1 MTFVRSVLVL
11 EDTHKRVDWLRAT
24 FPALDVVHVTNVVDF
39 LKARR
44 VPHAMV
50 ILDHDLGG
58 PDQLSAEQYDR
69 GESVDAHGLNGMD
82 AVHAC
87 DRLTPTLVWSAN
99 PVCGPR
105 MRAALG
111 DMGVPVVY
119 YPFRAD
125 VNMAAIITETYF
137 TATGVWVP
145 HEIPVCLT

>member
-1 MTFVRSVLVL
+1 MTLFTSVLVL
-11 EDTHKRVDWLRAT
+11 EDTIERCHWLRAT
-24 FPALDVVHVTNVVDF
+24 FPDMDVVHVYNVVDF

-58 PDQLSAEQYDR
+58 PDTLSPEQYDR
-69 GESVDAHGLNGMD
+69 GESVDAYGLNGMD

-87 DRLTPTLVWSAN
+87 DRLTPAIVWSAN

-105 MRAALG
+105 MRSALG
-111 DMGVPVVY
+111 DAGVPVVY

-125 VNMAAIITETYF
+125 ANMASVIQETYF
-137 TATGVWVP
+137 HATGIWTRRVHDVG
-145 HEIPVCLT
+145 